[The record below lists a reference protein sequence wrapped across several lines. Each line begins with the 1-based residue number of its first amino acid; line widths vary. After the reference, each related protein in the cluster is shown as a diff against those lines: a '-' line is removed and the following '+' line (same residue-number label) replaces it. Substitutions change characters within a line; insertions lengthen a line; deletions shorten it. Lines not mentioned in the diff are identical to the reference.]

1 MAAAGAG
8 PRGVNAPLERL
19 RSRVDALGAP
29 LCLGLDPHPD
39 DLPDGI
45 RRDAAGI
52 ETFARGVLHAA
63 GPHAAAVKINVAF
76 FEAFGSDGWAALER
90 IRRDVP
96 AELVCILDAKR
107 GDIGP
112 TAERYAEALL
122 GRLDADA
129 VTLSPYL
136 GEDAITPFLARSDR
150 MVYILAR
157 TSNPS
162 AGRLQGLEADAAPI
176 HIAVARWVSAT
187 WTDGRAGLVVGA
199 TEPDELRRVRAAAP
213 GPGFLV
219 PGVGAQGGDL
229 ATAIATCQGAWAP
242 GLVNVSRAIAGASPG
257 ADWRNAAGAAARA
270 WADRMRDAVLH
281 SNASAAVRPPTEP

>member
-1 MAAAGAG
+1 
-8 PRGVNAPLERL
+8 VTAPLERL
-19 RSRVDALGAP
+19 RRRVDVLGAP
-29 LCLGLDPHPD
+29 LCLGLDPHPED
-39 DLPDGI
+39 VPDGI
-45 RRDAAGI
+45 HRDAAGI
-52 ETFARGVLHAA
+52 ETFARGILEAA

-76 FEAFGSDGWAALER
+76 FEAFGSAGWAALER
-90 IRRDVP
+90 LRGDVP
-96 AELVCILDAKR
+96 ADVLCILDAKR
-107 GDIGP
+107 GDIGS

-136 GEDAITPFLARSDR
+136 GEDAITPFLARADR

-162 AGRLQGLEADAAPI
+162 AGRLQDLEADGAPV
-176 HIAVARWVSAT
+176 HLAVARWAAAT

-199 TEPDELRRVRAAAP
+199 TEPEELRRVRAAVP

-229 ATAIATCQGAWAP
+229 ATAVATCHGAWAP
-242 GLVNVSRAIAGASPG
+242 GVVNVSRAIAGASRG
-257 ADWRNAAGAAARA
+257 ADWREAAAA
-270 WADRMRDAVLH
+270 AAESWSDRMREAVLH
-281 SNASAAVRPPTEP
+281 SNSSAAVRPPTEP